1 MKEHVPGY
9 FAKTEKK
16 SGIYSFSILAFFC
29 NFAVTT
35 VIR

>member
-16 SGIYSFSILAFFC
+16 SGIYSFSILVFF
-29 NFAVTT
+29 
-35 VIR
+35 VILR